1 MHCIKPLV
9 SLTISGLTLSNS
21 LSTLSTRSFRSF
33 SEIAAAALYPL
44 VQARNPG
51 TAESRLT
58 LLLEVKYVRLGAT
71 RGRVAVSCER
81 ERTRRARDTPR
92 AATRG
97 TEAILILSTQEQN
110 CEQSAEITCL
120 MQWCTWQRALKH
132 VTSRPFG
139 VARKKPLA
147 LGSSFSVTNFYIISF
162 IMSSGNL
169 WGDNDVFDSAL
180 MGILQQCGKIQPFLE
195 VLFSFLSRRT
205 DFYIIME
212 SETAKMGFPN
222 GVALNMV
229 MQVSKQKRRW

>member
-1 MHCIKPLV
+1 M
-9 SLTISGLTLSNS
+9 
-21 LSTLSTRSFRSF
+21 
-33 SEIAAAALYPL
+33 
-44 VQARNPG
+44 
-51 TAESRLT
+51 
-58 LLLEVKYVRLGAT
+58 
-71 RGRVAVSCER
+71 
-81 ERTRRARDTPR
+81 
-92 AATRG
+92 
-97 TEAILILSTQEQN
+97 
-110 CEQSAEITCL
+110 
-120 MQWCTWQRALKH
+120 
-132 VTSRPFG
+132 TSRPFG

-229 MQVSKQKRRW
+229 MQVSKQKRR